1 MADLS
6 TPLLDAVNTKL
17 LNPTMSCGGRG
28 PVVRLPLSGG
38 TEETPSPTRM
48 PTNQPT
54 HVPTNVPTPLPT
66 GQPTS
71 LPTSQ
76 PTTGLRTSQ
85 PTNQPTPHPTG
96 MPITS
101 GPTKLANG
109 EPCSR
114 GSDCNSGICSSNGED
129 GVVCVATLFCRR

>member
-17 LNPTMSCGGRG
+17 LNPTLSCGGRG
-28 PVVRLPLSGG
+28 PVVRLPLLGG
-38 TEETPSPTRM
+38 SEDVIPIDPIPPDMRLL
-48 PTNQPT
+48 TNQTTHLPT
-54 HVPTNVPTPLPT
+54 HQGTH
-66 GQPTS
+66 

-76 PTTGLRTSQ
+76 SPTGLRTTIT
-85 PTNQPTPHPTG
+85 PTNLPTPHPTG

-114 GSDCNSGICSSNGED
+114 GSDCNSGICGSNGED
-129 GVVCVATLFCRR
+129 GVVCIVSTLFCRR